1 MIRINLLGEKIDRS
15 GIYAAHGLAVGGATV
30 LAIFFCFLFHSS
42 MTDRLELATNQK
54 AILDGQLAKLR
65 EKTKKVEDLEKN
77 KKLLS
82 EKLTTIA
89 KLKANK
95 TGPVHLL
102 DDITKAI
109 PDRSWLTGIKQKP
122 EGLEFQGVALD
133 PQTVSSFMTQLGNSK
148 WIGGVE
154 LIYSKQMM
162 RQEVAVQEFSL
173 LVKLRSSLDAGKD
186 KAKDGKNAA
195 STEKGAQKKKSKAE
209 ASSSAGSEAL

>member
-15 GIYAAHGLAVGGATV
+15 GTYAVHGLVLGAA
-30 LAIFFCFLFHSS
+30 LFFTLLSCVVFHGTMS
-42 MTDRLELATNQK
+42 DRLTLAQNQK

-65 EKTKKVEDLEKN
+65 EKTKKVDDLEKN

-102 DDITKAI
+102 DDLTRAI
-109 PDRSWLTGIKQKP
+109 PDRSWLTAIKQKP
-122 EGLEFQGVALD
+122 EGLEFDGVALD
-133 PQTVSSFMTQLGNSK
+133 PQTVSSFMTKLSASK

-154 LIYSKQMM
+154 LMFSKQTM
-162 RQEVAVQEFSL
+162 RQEVAVQEFAL
-173 LVKLRSSLDAGKD
+173 LVKLRNSLDANKD
-186 KAKDGKNAA
+186 KAKDGKKGEAPKAA
-195 STEKGAQKKKSKAE
+195 PKKKAATEDVS
-209 ASSSAGSEAL
+209 